1 MRTIAF
7 VVRRRSSQFQQHVA
21 RRHRLADCTYWQ
33 RAVGVRNLPTRH
45 KQAHYLKHRTALHR
59 IITLSVMKFS
69 TILVNLQYMLN
80 QLNKFSKTTSIN
92 RTYFF
97 SLRDNGFIVLQHNKN
112 DHLCRSSDAQKQPS
126 QLQGRPSV
134 L

>member
-1 MRTIAF
+1 MT
-7 VVRRRSSQFQQHVA
+7 
-21 RRHRLADCTYWQ
+21 
-33 RAVGVRNLPTRH
+33 
-45 KQAHYLKHRTALHR
+45 
-59 IITLSVMKFS
+59 FS

-112 DHLCRSSDAQKQPS
+112 DHLCRSSDDQKQPS